1 MQKQDQWIPAVVAL
15 SGDPLINAAD
25 RNKGS
30 FADRCGRQSRVRQKQ
45 CAQAGSQA
53 PGKGPP
59 GQGISDWR
67 EWHLSLQKFELTDIS
82 IFDNDISVN
91 RYIDYW
97 KPIYRIPISDEPL
110 GEREMPRA
118 HHLFTATGWV
128 LNAGMLVSLF
138 LTGILVLAFGVCVL
152 AATGIV
158 HLPIPAE
165 DLKELKDISLGL
177 VFVAG
182 AVACAS
188 GVFLLALLSLVL
200 LMTARIVKT
209 AETDPFVEDNA
220 RRLMQIGWLLLAMQA
235 VGFTADMVISLFPKT
250 VSDHVQA
257 GFDLSPIGI
266 LAVLLIFVLAQIFR
280 RGAQMRAELEGTV

>member
-1 MQKQDQWIPAVVAL
+1 
-15 SGDPLINAAD
+15 
-25 RNKGS
+25 
-30 FADRCGRQSRVRQKQ
+30 
-45 CAQAGSQA
+45 
-53 PGKGPP
+53 
-59 GQGISDWR
+59 
-67 EWHLSLQKFELTDIS
+67 
-82 IFDNDISVN
+82 
-91 RYIDYW
+91 
-97 KPIYRIPISDEPL
+97 
-110 GEREMPRA
+110 MPKA

-138 LTGILVLAFGVCVL
+138 LTGILVLAFGACVL
-152 AATGIV
+152 AATGLV

-209 AETDPFVEDNA
+209 AETDPFVEGNA

-235 VGFTADMVISLFPKT
+235 VGLTAGMVMEMFPKPINE
-250 VSDHVQA
+250 HVQA
-257 GFDLSPIGI
+257 GFDFEPVALLG
-266 LAVLLIFVLAQIFR
+266 ALLIFVLAQIFK
-280 RGAQMRAELEGTV
+280 RGTQMRDELESTV

>member
-1 MQKQDQWIPAVVAL
+1 
-15 SGDPLINAAD
+15 
-25 RNKGS
+25 
-30 FADRCGRQSRVRQKQ
+30 
-45 CAQAGSQA
+45 
-53 PGKGPP
+53 
-59 GQGISDWR
+59 
-67 EWHLSLQKFELTDIS
+67 
-82 IFDNDISVN
+82 
-91 RYIDYW
+91 
-97 KPIYRIPISDEPL
+97 
-110 GEREMPRA
+110 MPKA

-138 LTGILVLAFGVCVL
+138 LTGILVLAFGACVL

-158 HLPIPAE
+158 HLPIPTE
-165 DLKELKDISLGL
+165 DLKDLKDISLGL

-188 GVFLLALLSLVL
+188 GIFLLALLSLVL

-209 AETDPFVEDNA
+209 AETDPFVADNA
-220 RRLMQIGWLLLAMQA
+220 RRLMQIGWLLLAMQV
-235 VGFTADMVISLFPKT
+235 VGFTAGMIISLFPKV